1 MNTGLLV
8 LRLVLGL
15 LLVGHG
21 SQKLFGWFGGP
32 GLAGTGG
39 FFHSLGFRPGK
50 PMAIVAGVSEAGAGA
65 LLALGLFVER
75 AYCRF
80 LCPLGGVLAALDR
93 FHLLDRLRRR
103 AECGSPCRRCEAAC
117 PVRAIEKSG
126 KIVSAECFQCL
137 DCQVEYFDDKRCP
150 PLVAARRS
158 RSETQVP
165 VHAS

>member
-21 SQKLFGWFGGP
+21 SQKLFGWLGGP

-65 LLALGLFVER
+65 LLALGLFTER

-93 FHLLDRLRRR
+93 FICSTGCAAAPNAAARAGCARRR
-103 AECGSPCRRCEAAC
+103 ARFA
-117 PVRAIEKSG
+117 
-126 KIVSAECFQCL
+126 
-137 DCQVEYFDDKRCP
+137 
-150 PLVAARRS
+150 RS
-158 RSETQVP
+158 RSP
-165 VHAS
+165 GRS